1 MATSIWTGTISFGL
15 VSIPVKLFSATTS
28 HDISFNL
35 LHEECGSRIQLQNYC
50 PVCERVV
57 QRSEL
62 VKGYQYEKDRYITV
76 DEEDLKTVRPES
88 SSNLEIIQFTDISEI
103 DPIYFEKTY
112 YLGADRNSEKTFALL
127 GKAMEE
133 TKKCAIGKLVMRS
146 HEYLALIR
154 PGMEGLVLHMMLYPD
169 EVRENE
175 NKIPDDVKLRDKELV
190 LAKELIENLTES
202 FEPEE
207 FKSDYV
213 EAVQE
218 MLEAKIKGRKLTI
231 VKPKAKPKVSDLMEA
246 LQMSV
251 KQARLKKPTGRAEED
266 KRAVAGLKKIK

>member
-1 MATSIWTGTISFGL
+1 
-15 VSIPVKLFSATTS
+15 
-28 HDISFNL
+28 
-35 LHEECGSRIQLQNYC
+35 LQNYC

-62 VKGYQYEKDRYITV
+62 VKGYQHEKDRYIIV
-76 DEEDLKTVRPES
+76 DEEDLKAVRPES
-88 SSNLEIIQFTDISEI
+88 SSNLEIIQFTDIGEI
-103 DPIYFEKTY
+103 DPIYFDRTY
-112 YLGADRNSEKTFALL
+112 YLGPDRNSEKTFALL
-127 GKAMEE
+127 GKAMDE
-133 TKKCAIGKLVMRS
+133 TKKCAIGRLIMRN
-146 HEYLALIR
+146 HEYLALVR
-154 PGMEGLVLHMMLYPD
+154 PGMEGLVLHLMLYPD

-175 NKIPDDVKLRDKELV
+175 YKIPDDVKLRDKELV

-246 LQMSV
+246 LQLSV
-251 KQARLKKPTGRAEED
+251 KQARMKRPSERAEED
-266 KRAVAGLKKIK
+266 KRAVASLKKIK